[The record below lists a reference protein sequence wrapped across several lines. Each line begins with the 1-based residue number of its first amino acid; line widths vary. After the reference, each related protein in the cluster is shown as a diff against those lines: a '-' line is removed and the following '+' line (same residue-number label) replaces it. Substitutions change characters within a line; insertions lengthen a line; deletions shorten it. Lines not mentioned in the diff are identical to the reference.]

1 MKKTNYTFLSN
12 IKFLINH
19 INKNDKSMLPIMLLS
34 IVPPI
39 VLQLLNVALIKVL
52 VDSITMGYGFKI
64 LALSV
69 VFFVICM
76 IIVQCC
82 SSFSQSLL
90 YTKTEKIFLAFSRR
104 VADKAL
110 TMDYENLESVNG
122 RHMLELASNFVSR
135 RYVGLHSFCSSL
147 PEFLKCIFGIFSFGA
162 IIGFASSIVLVI
174 NILIGIALFL
184 LHCWYNKAVK
194 KFRIDSNMAEYKLK
208 YLSFGMPTENVA
220 GKDIRLYN
228 ISNWFSPLLKTL
240 FGDYKKVINRF
251 SKEQNITTF
260 FEALLMLIRDG
271 STLYILLKL
280 CLNGNFSSG
289 DFFLY
294 ISVIRTFSNWFQDL
308 AFRIARMI
316 EISDRCCE
324 AREFL
329 DLKDRSELRGNEMLN
344 SDLPYSVEFKDVS
357 FSYDNKSNA
366 INNVSFKVKPGEKIA
381 IVGNNGAG
389 KTTCMKLLSGLY
401 TPQKGQIMIN
411 GKDMTDI
418 NRDEYFNNFS
428 ALFQD
433 SFFLPATIAQNVS
446 MNCDRDI
453 DKEKLFDSLNKAGIL
468 NKINSLPDKENTLL
482 NKELFD
488 NAVNFSGGEMQRI
501 FLARALYKDAPI
513 VILDEPTSALD
524 PIAENQLY
532 IRYNEMTKEKTSFY
546 ISHRLSSTGF
556 CDRILFLKDGEIIE
570 EGKHEELMAKKG
582 EYFKM
587 FEAQSYYYK
596 RHI

>member
-1 MKKTNYTFLSN
+1 
-12 IKFLINH
+12 
-19 INKNDKSMLPIMLLS
+19 
-34 IVPPI
+34 
-39 VLQLLNVALIKVL
+39 
-52 VDSITMGYGFKI
+52 
-64 LALSV
+64 
-69 VFFVICM
+69 
-76 IIVQCC
+76 
-82 SSFSQSLL
+82 
-90 YTKTEKIFLAFSRR
+90 
-104 VADKAL
+104 
-110 TMDYENLESVNG
+110 
-122 RHMLELASNFVSR
+122 
-135 RYVGLHSFCSSL
+135 
-147 PEFLKCIFGIFSFGA
+147 
-162 IIGFASSIVLVI
+162 
-174 NILIGIALFL
+174 
-184 LHCWYNKAVK
+184 
-194 KFRIDSNMAEYKLK
+194 
-208 YLSFGMPTENVA
+208 
-220 GKDIRLYN
+220 
-228 ISNWFSPLLKTL
+228 
-240 FGDYKKVINRF
+240 
-251 SKEQNITTF
+251 
-260 FEALLMLIRDG
+260 
-271 STLYILLKL
+271 
-280 CLNGNFSSG
+280 
-289 DFFLY
+289 
-294 ISVIRTFSNWFQDL
+294 
-308 AFRIARMI
+308 
-316 EISDRCCE
+316 
-324 AREFL
+324 
-329 DLKDRSELRGNEMLN
+329 MLN